1 MSSNVKYKTKT
12 CYWVIPENIRTLPR
26 VASWNSEGMGGFVRL
41 EFQRHGGFLRLEFRR
56 HGGCFD
62 LDFQRGKRT
71 RDSLDDAD
79 CVRRL

>member
-1 MSSNVKYKTKT
+1 MGDSRKYPYLTT
-12 CYWVIPENIRTLPR
+12 
-26 VASWNSEGMGGFVRL
+26 GGIL
-41 EFQRHGGFLRLEFRR
+41 EFRRHGGVRETGIPKAWGGFLRLEFRQ

>member
-1 MSSNVKYKTKT
+1 M
-12 CYWVIPENIRTLPR
+12 IPENIRTLPR
-26 VASWNSEGMGGFVRL
+26 VASWNSEGM
-41 EFQRHGGFLRLEFRR
+41 GGFLRLEFRR

-79 CVRRL
+79 CVRQL